1 MDPSKKTGDEVWY
14 SRNVSSVCFLSDTRR
29 QIRKTEIICTVKIMV
44 WNTIYIW
51 D

>member
-29 QIRKTEIICTVKIMV
+29 QIRITKQDGVKKSAV
-44 WNTIYIW
+44 
-51 D
+51 